1 MKRIIFTYRGHEQL
15 GPLSRHLIKWR
26 RATPKELK
34 KLRKFILDNPDR
46 IVLTPDFIGAFIV
59 YRRQTLGKSKNLK
72 VSDLINRLKKKFSF
86 TELPLIDLHEKDV
99 ILSLKFER
107 VGKKPVPVFLLGK
120 AEMF

>member
-1 MKRIIFTYRGHEQL
+1 M

-59 YRRQTLGKSKNLK
+59 YRQQTLGKSKNLK